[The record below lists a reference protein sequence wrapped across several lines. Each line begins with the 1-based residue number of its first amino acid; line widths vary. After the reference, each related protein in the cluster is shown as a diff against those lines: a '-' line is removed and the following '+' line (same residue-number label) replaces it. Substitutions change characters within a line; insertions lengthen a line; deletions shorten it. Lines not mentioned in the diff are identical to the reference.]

1 MRNLVLS
8 RIHSL
13 GAIALCCSSL
23 IACGGGGSATDDNDD
38 GDTSPPA
45 VAAELMLNYDIK
57 TFRFSWNDVSDASFY
72 RLYENPDGVSGFSQI
87 SGDIAAGTERFD
99 HYVAL
104 PRRTAASYYLQSCN
118 AAGCTDSDTVFI
130 SGNLAEA
137 VGYFKASN
145 NGDQDQFGIAVSLS
159 ADGDTLAV
167 GSANEDSGD
176 ATNPSDNSA
185 PDSGA
190 VYVYRRGANGWQF
203 QQYLKASSIIT
214 NNFFGTAISLSADG
228 NTLAVSAPGD
238 IDDPFA
244 AAVYIFNDNGSGWQQ
259 SARITASNANAGD
272 NFGVSLALS
281 NDGMTLAVGAD
292 GEASLDGDPANN
304 DAPGAGA
311 AYVFSNNGSGW
322 SQQAYLKAGN
332 SEQGDFFGRAVSL
345 SGDGNT
351 LAVGATGEDSANAS
365 DEADNTGTDTGAVYV
380 FVNNGGWSQ
389 QAYLKAGA
397 IDNGDNFGNAL
408 SLSDDGNTLAVG
420 VPLEDISAPP
430 SVGGAAYVF
439 SRDAS
444 SNWSQQA
451 YLKAAVSDALDEFG
465 KSLSLSADGNSLLI
479 GAMNEDSSANG
490 IGGDATDNSTNNT
503 GAAYLFSRDSGG
515 SWLQSAYIKAA
526 NNSASEQSEL
536 FGYAVSLSG
545 DGNTAAIGA
554 KDEDNSMAGVTFGN
568 NPDNNGALSSGAVY
582 LY

>member
-13 GAIALCCSSL
+13 SAIALCCSSL
-23 IACGGGGSATDDNDD
+23 IACGGGGGNAGDNNN

-45 VAAELMLNYDIK
+45 VAAELTLSYDIK

-104 PRRTAASYYLQSCN
+104 TRRTAASYYLQSCN
-118 AAGCTDSDTVFI
+118 AAGCVDSDTIFI
-130 SGNLAEA
+130 SGSQAEA

-145 NGDQDQFGIAVSLS
+145 NEAQDQFGIAVSLS
-159 ADGDTLAV
+159 ADGGTLAV

-176 ATNPSDNSA
+176 AANPSDNSA

-190 VYVYRRGANGWQF
+190 VYVYRRSANGWQF
-203 QQYLKASSIIT
+203 QQYLKADTIT
-214 NNFFGTAISLSADG
+214 FGDFFGTAVSLSADG
-228 NTLAVSAPGD
+228 DTLAVSAPSDNGVRG
-238 IDDPFA
+238 
-244 AAVYIFNDNGSGWQQ
+244 AVYVFVDNGSGWLQ
-259 SARITASNANAGD
+259 SVKITASNANAGD

-304 DAPGAGA
+304 DAPNSGA
-311 AYVFSNNGSGW
+311 AYVFTNNSGW
-322 SQQAYLKAGN
+322 SQQAYLKASN
-332 SEQGDFFGRAVSL
+332 IEQDDFFGRSVSI

-351 LAVGATGEDSANAS
+351 LAVGATGEDSVNAS
-365 DEADNTGTDTGAVYV
+365 NEADNTGADTGAVFV
-380 FVNNGGWSQ
+380 FANNSGSWSQ
-389 QAYLKAGA
+389 QAYLKAGT
-397 IDNGDNFGNAL
+397 IDNGDSFGNAL

-420 VPLEDISAPP
+420 VALEDISAPL
-430 SVGGAAYVF
+430 SFGGAAYVF
-439 SRDAS
+439 SRDAT

-451 YLKAAVSDALDEFG
+451 YLKATISDAEDEFG
-465 KSLSLSADGNSLLI
+465 KSLSLSADGNNLLI
-479 GAMNEDSSANG
+479 GALKEDSSANG
-490 IGGDATDNSTNNT
+490 IGGDASDNNAMDS

-515 SWLQSAYIKAA
+515 AWLQNAYIKAA
-526 NNSASEQSEL
+526 NNSANEQSEF
-536 FGYAVSLSG
+536 FGFAVSISG
-545 DGNTAAIGA
+545 DGDSLAIGA
-554 KDEDNSMAGVTFGN
+554 TLEDNNAAGVTYGDIT
-568 NPDNNGALSSGAVY
+568 DNNGAIASGAVY

>member
-13 GAIALCCSSL
+13 GAIALCCSAL
-23 IACGGGGSATDDNDD
+23 IACGSGGGNADDNDN

-45 VAAELMLNYDIK
+45 VAAELNLYYDIK

-130 SGNLAEA
+130 SGSLAEA

-145 NGDQDQFGIAVSLS
+145 NEAQDQFGIAVSLS
-159 ADGDTLAV
+159 ADGNTLAV

-176 ATNPSDNSA
+176 AANPSDNSA

-190 VYVYRRGANGWQF
+190 VYIYRRGANGWQF
-203 QQYLKASSIIT
+203 QQYLKADTIALGD
-214 NNFFGTAISLSADG
+214 FFGAAVSLSADG
-228 NTLAVSAPGD
+228 DTLAVSAPGD
-238 IDDPFA
+238 SGVRG
-244 AAVYIFNDNGSGWQQ
+244 AVYVFNDNGSGWQQ
-259 SARITASNANAGD
+259 SAKITASNANAGD

-281 NDGMTLAVGAD
+281 NDGMTLVVGAD
-292 GEASLDGDPANN
+292 GEDSLDGDPTNN
-304 DAPGAGA
+304 DAPNSGA
-311 AYVFSNNGSGW
+311 AYVFTNNNGW
-322 SQQAYLKAGN
+322 SQQAYLKASN
-332 SEQGDFFGRAVSL
+332 VEQDDFFGRSVSL

-365 DEADNTGTDTGAVYV
+365 DETGNSGNDTGAVYV
-380 FVNNGGWSQ
+380 FANNAGSWSQ
-389 QAYLKAGA
+389 QAYLKAGT
-397 IDNGDNFGNAL
+397 IDNGDSFGNAL
-408 SLSDDGNTLAVG
+408 SLSDDGDTLAVG
-420 VPLEDISAPP
+420 VALEDISTVS

-439 SRDAS
+439 SRDAT

-451 YLKAAVSDALDEFG
+451 YLKATISDAEDEFG

-479 GAMNEDSSANG
+479 GANKEDSSANG
-490 IGGDATDNSTNNT
+490 IGGDASDNNAMNA

-515 SWLQSAYIKAA
+515 AWLQNTYLKAA
-526 NNSASEQSEL
+526 NNSVNEQSEF
-536 FGYAVSLSG
+536 FGFAVSISG
-545 DGNTAAIGA
+545 DGDTIAIGA
-554 KDEDNSMAGVTFGN
+554 IQEDNNMAGVTFGN